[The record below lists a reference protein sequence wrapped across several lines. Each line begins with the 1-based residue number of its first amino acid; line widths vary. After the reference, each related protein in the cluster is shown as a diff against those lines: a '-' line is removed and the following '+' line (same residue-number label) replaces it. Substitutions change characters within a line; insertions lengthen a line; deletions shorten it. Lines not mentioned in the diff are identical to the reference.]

1 MAYCA
6 GGYHCTMLE
15 LTELLKATNSFTNI
29 CRWSLHVAM
38 EGIETPEFNDL
49 DR

>member
-1 MAYCA
+1 MTYCA
-6 GGYHCTMLE
+6 GGYHCTMQE
-15 LTELLKATNSFTNI
+15 FTELLKATHSFTNI

-38 EGIETPEFNDL
+38 EVIETPGFNDL